1 MAGSPQQPSSPS
13 VSGREDD
20 PSRLTGARAE
30 FAASLPRRL
39 EVVRAVLRA
48 LSEAPTEADRKQAL
62 TRRLHALGS
71 AARVLG
77 FASVAEAMTEAE
89 QLLERPGNPA
99 QRAAALSEVGRAID
113 MVPSLLL
120 GTPPST
126 RMSEPPPPVGQQ
138 TQPVNVLVFGTSSLS
153 AALVGDAPIEVER
166 TEDRERAIELARASG
181 PNLVIVDADRV
192 GARELVESLS
202 RDPLVERMPVLV
214 VGNFVSPS
222 AAAAYVS
229 LGAARVL
236 PKPVSPDVLSR
247 TALELCGAASAV
259 RVEREPL
266 GDRTV
271 EELAERIA
279 SEVKK
284 GLVESLEAGGRT
296 TQVAFADG
304 ADVMAA
310 VWGAIARVREL
321 VTLRSSGNVRFLPY
335 GPEGAVPVA
344 PWLVE
349 DRRAGER
356 GASSK
361 RSLDEVG
368 LRGRRLVVADDDPA
382 VVWFLSDLLRAVGA
396 EVIEAH
402 DGQSALARTF
412 EVWPDLVIS
421 DVLMPGRDGFSLCHE
436 IHRDV
441 AVRDVPVI
449 LLSWKEDLLQRVR
462 ELGADADGYLRKET
476 AASTV
481 VERVRE
487 VLVPRARVEQRLKAG
502 GEVRGRLDGL
512 TPRLLLE
519 LVCRWI
525 PDASVTFRDAV
536 YLHEAHIRDGRLRQ
550 VSRSASDG
558 SFERGPKVLA
568 GLLGVNSGRFV
579 VQPDTAPCRKEFDAP
594 LDELL
599 RPPIARARVALAAL
613 STEALPRVVR
623 VKVDAD
629 AIGRYLECT
638 PASARKLIER
648 LVQGESPRDLLVNAD
663 ASLGLLESVLSDLAR
678 RGAIQGV
685 EHDDGPVR
693 LSAPPPEPAPMPPPA
708 EGAGGAFRT
717 APPAVASGAPAD
729 LGNVDASWSEPPVS
743 SPMAELT
750 ASARAVSDAVSAG
763 GPAPAASPAAP
774 EPATPPPL
782 PPRPATPTAPGVSGA
797 TRLGIA
803 PPKADVPVFR
813 TPSSTSEVS
822 VRPPPRPVGERT
834 PPMPLGKPEPGSEAD
849 DSGWFS
855 FQLDPSAQPPPAA
868 PSLEASATSDASQ
881 VTPGE
886 TPSPKADVMTP
897 GTAEAFLGSFSGTP
911 PRVEEPTKNERP
923 LTRTL
928 QSPRHDDDGADPLDE
943 EHLGPIS
950 SPRVVLRENQDDRVS
965 DASLDA
971 GLLDAKREPPPD
983 SQPRAREVAPD
994 TQQTGKTPAPAA
1006 RLSPSASEPAPTEPE
1021 SSGTRTLIF
1030 SVLAFAAAYAAVR
1043 WGLSP
1048 MLAPPAEDPAP
1059 ALSVS
1064 ALGSAR
1070 IIDAPASA
1078 FTLKSED
1085 LEIEPGVDVG
1095 AGNGL
1100 VEIVGA
1106 DRDALYVDG
1115 TLVGRGPRRLVPSPP
1130 GPHEVRISRG
1140 TDDAVLQ
1147 VEVAAGRRVRVSAP
1161 GSSP

>member
-1 MAGSPQQPSSPS
+1 MAGSPQPPSNSS
-13 VSGREDD
+13 RDDD
-20 PSRLTGARAE
+20 PTRLTGARAE

-120 GTPPST
+120 GTPPS
-126 RMSEPPPPVGQQ
+126 RVSEAPPAAGEQ
-138 TQPVNVLVFGTSSLS
+138 TQPVNVLVFGTASLS

-166 TEDRERAIELARASG
+166 TEDPERAIELARASG
-181 PNLVIVDADRV
+181 PNLVIIDADRT

-202 RDPLVERMPVLV
+202 RDPLVERTPVLV

-236 PKPVSPDVLSR
+236 PKPVSPDVLAR
-247 TALELCGAASAV
+247 TALELCGTASTI

-266 GDRTV
+266 GNRTV
-271 EELAERIA
+271 EELADRIA

-304 ADVMAA
+304 ADVMGA

-344 PWLVE
+344 PWVVE

-356 GASSK
+356 GAPSK
-361 RSLDEVG
+361 RSLDDVG

-462 ELGADADGYLRKET
+462 ELGADANGYLRKET

-536 YLHEAHIRDGRLRQ
+536 YLHEAHIRDGRVRQ

-594 LDELL
+594 LAELL
-599 RPPIARARVALAAL
+599 GPPIARARVALAAL
-613 STEALPRVVR
+613 SAEALPRVVKVR
-623 VKVDAD
+623 VDAD
-629 AIGRYLECT
+629 AIGRYLDCT
-638 PASARKLIER
+638 PGSARKLIER

-663 ASLGLLESVLSDLAR
+663 ASLGLLEAVLSDLAR

-717 APPAVASGAPAD
+717 TPPGLAVATGTGAD

-750 ASARAVSDAVSAG
+750 ASAQAVSDASVA
-763 GPAPAASPAAP
+763 APAASPVA
-774 EPATPPPL
+774 PPPL
-782 PPRPATPTAPGVSGA
+782 PPRPATPPSPAVSGA

-803 PPKADVPVFR
+803 PPRTDVPVFGR

-834 PPMPLGKPEPGSEAD
+834 PPMPLGKPETASEGD
-849 DSGWFS
+849 DAGWFS
-855 FQLDPSAQPPPAA
+855 FQLDPSAPPPPAA
-868 PSLEASATSDASQ
+868 PPPPDQVAISDLADAVVGARPPVLEGQ
-881 VTPGE
+881 
-886 TPSPKADVMTP
+886 SPKPDAMTP
-897 GTAEAFLGSFSGTP
+897 GTAEVFLGSLSGTP
-911 PRVEEPTKNERP
+911 PRAEEPTKNEKP
-923 LTRTL
+923 LIRTL
-928 QSPRHDDDGADPLDE
+928 QSPRHDDDGADPLGD

-950 SPRVVLRENQDDRVS
+950 SPRVAVRETQEDRES

-971 GLLDAKREPPPD
+971 ALTGLKQEPAPD
-983 SQPRAREVAPD
+983 SQPRARAVVTPTPARLSA
-994 TQQTGKTPAPAA
+994 KTSQPAPAEP
-1006 RLSPSASEPAPTEPE
+1006 PSNGS
-1021 SSGTRTLIF
+1021 RTLIF

-1043 WGLSP
+1043 WGLAP
-1048 MLAPPAEDPAP
+1048 MLAPPAEEPAP
-1059 ALSVS
+1059 AVS
-1064 ALGSAR
+1064 AVGSAR
-1070 IIDAPASA
+1070 IVHAPAST
-1078 FTLKSED
+1078 FTLKSEE

-1130 GPHEVRISRG
+1130 GTHEVRVTRG
-1140 TDDAVLQ
+1140 SDDAVLK
-1147 VEVAAGRRVRVSAP
+1147 VEIAAGRRVRVSAP